1 MKGTDI
7 INVAREKLKSFIV
20 FEVRNIYLLLNG
32 QEPNFEEDEE
42 YVLDVE
48 GLTIKVEVDNS
59 YLDVEETI
67 MENRTITEIHLSLDG
82 NLFLVPYGDDDT
94 EIEWTD
100 LSTDEVAALANV
112 LENQYLNI
120 VKSNTL

>member
-7 INVAREKLKSFIV
+7 INVAREKLVDFIV

-42 YVLDVE
+42 YVLDIE

-59 YLDVEETI
+59 YLDVEDTI
-67 MENRTITEIHLSLDG
+67 MENRTITEVHVSLDG
-82 NLFLVPYGDDDT
+82 NVFLVPYEDDT
-94 EIEWTD
+94 EIEWKD
-100 LSTDEVAALANV
+100 ISTDELVGLANV
-112 LENQYLNI
+112 LENKYLNI

>member
-7 INVAREKLKSFIV
+7 INDARKKLVDFIV

-42 YVLDVE
+42 YVVDIE
-48 GLTIKVEVDNS
+48 GLTIKVETDNS
-59 YLDVEETI
+59 YLDVEETT
-67 MENRTITEIHLSLDG
+67 MENRTITEVRVSLDG
-82 NLFLVPYGDDDT
+82 NVFLVGYGDDT
-94 EIEWTD
+94 EIEWKD
-100 LSTDEVAALANV
+100 ISTDELAGLANV

>member
-7 INVAREKLKSFIV
+7 INDARKKLVDFIA
-20 FEVRNIYLLLNG
+20 FEVRSIYLLLNG

-42 YVLDVE
+42 YVVDIE
-48 GLTIKVEVDNS
+48 GLTIKVETDNS
-59 YLDVEETI
+59 YLDVEETT
-67 MENRTITEIHLSLDG
+67 MENRTITEVRVSLDG
-82 NLFLVPYGDDDT
+82 NVFLVGYGDDT
-94 EIEWTD
+94 EIEWKD
-100 LSTDEVAALANV
+100 ISTDELAGLANV

>member
-7 INVAREKLKSFIV
+7 INVAREKLVDFIV

-42 YVLDVE
+42 YVLDIE

-59 YLDVEETI
+59 YLDVEDTI
-67 MENRTITEIHLSLDG
+67 MENRTITEVRVSLDG
-82 NLFLVPYGDDDT
+82 NVFLVAYEDGT
-94 EIEWTD
+94 EIEWKD
-100 LSTDEVAALANV
+100 ISTDELVGLANV

>member
-7 INVAREKLKSFIV
+7 INDAREKLVSFIA

-42 YVLDVE
+42 YVLDIE

-59 YLDVEETI
+59 YLDVEDTTI
-67 MENRTITEIHLSLDG
+67 EDRTITEVHVSLDG
-82 NLFLVPYGDDDT
+82 NVFLVGYEDDT
-94 EIEWTD
+94 EIEWKD
-100 LSTDEVAALANV
+100 ISTDELVGLANV

>member
-7 INVAREKLKSFIV
+7 INVAREKLVSFIA

-42 YVLDVE
+42 YVLDIE
-48 GLTIKVEVDNS
+48 GFTIKVEVANS
-59 YLDVEETI
+59 YLDVEDTI
-67 MENRTITEIHLSLDG
+67 MENRTITEVHVSLDG
-82 NLFLVPYGDDDT
+82 NIFLVAYEDDT
-94 EIEWTD
+94 EIEWKEI
-100 LSTDEVAALANV
+100 STDELVGLANV
-112 LENQYLNI
+112 LENRYLNI

>member
-7 INVAREKLKSFIV
+7 INDARKKLVDFII
-20 FEVRNIYLLLNG
+20 FEVHNIYLLLNG

-42 YVLDVE
+42 YVVDIE
-48 GLTIKVEVDNS
+48 GLTIKVETDNS
-59 YLDVEETI
+59 YLDVEETT
-67 MENRTITEIHLSLDG
+67 MENRTITEVRVSLDG
-82 NLFLVPYGDDDT
+82 NVFLVGYGDDT
-94 EIEWTD
+94 EIEWKEI
-100 LSTDEVAALANV
+100 STDELVGLANV

>member
-7 INVAREKLKSFIV
+7 INIARETLANFIA

-59 YLDVEETI
+59 YLDVEEST
-67 MENRTITEIHLSLDG
+67 MENRSITEIHVSLDG
-82 NLFLVPYGDDDT
+82 NIFLVAYEDDT
-94 EIEWTD
+94 EIEWED
-100 LSTDEVAALANV
+100 ISTDELVGLANV

>member
-7 INVAREKLKSFIV
+7 INDARKKLASFII

-42 YVLDVE
+42 YVVDIE
-48 GLTIKVEVDNS
+48 GLTIKVEVDDS
-59 YLDVEETI
+59 YLDVGETT
-67 MENRTITEIHLSLDG
+67 MENRTITEVRVSLDG
-82 NLFLVPYGDDDT
+82 NVFLVGYGDDT
-94 EIEWTD
+94 EIEWKD
-100 LSTDEVAALANV
+100 ISTDELAGLANV

>member
-7 INVAREKLKSFIV
+7 INVAREKLVDFIV

-42 YVLDVE
+42 YVLDIE
-48 GLTIKVEVDNS
+48 GFTIKVEVANS
-59 YLDVEETI
+59 YLDVEDTI
-67 MENRTITEIHLSLDG
+67 MENRTITEVRVSLDG
-82 NLFLVPYGDDDT
+82 NIFLVAYEDDT
-94 EIEWTD
+94 EIEWKEI
-100 LSTDEVAALANV
+100 STDELAGLANA
-112 LENQYLNI
+112 LENRYLNI

>member
-7 INVAREKLKSFIV
+7 INDARKKLVDFIA
-20 FEVRNIYLLLNG
+20 FEVRSIYLLLNG

-42 YVLDVE
+42 YVLDIE

-59 YLDVEETI
+59 YLDVEDTI
-67 MENRTITEIHLSLDG
+67 MENRTITEVRVSLDG
-82 NLFLVPYGDDDT
+82 NVFLVAYEDDT
-94 EIEWTD
+94 EIEWKEI
-100 LSTDEVAALANV
+100 STDELVGLANV
-112 LENQYLNI
+112 LENRYLNI

>member
-1 MKGTDI
+1 MRGTDI
-7 INVAREKLKSFIV
+7 INDAREKLVSFII

-32 QEPNFEEDEE
+32 QEPNFEKDEE

-48 GLTIKVEVDNS
+48 GLTIKVEVDDS
-59 YLDVEETI
+59 YLDVEETT
-67 MENRTITEIHLSLDG
+67 MENRTITEVRVSLDG
-82 NLFLVPYGDDDT
+82 NVFLVGYGDDT
-94 EIEWTD
+94 EIEWKD
-100 LSTDEVAALANV
+100 ISTDELVGLANV

>member
-7 INVAREKLKSFIV
+7 INDARKKLVDFIV
-20 FEVRNIYLLLNG
+20 FEVHNIYLLLNG

-42 YVLDVE
+42 YVVDIE
-48 GLTIKVEVDNS
+48 GLTIKVEADDS
-59 YLDVEETI
+59 YLDVEETT
-67 MENRTITEIHLSLDG
+67 MENRTITEVRVSLDG
-82 NLFLVPYGDDDT
+82 NVFLVGYGDDT
-94 EIEWTD
+94 EIEWKD
-100 LSTDEVAALANV
+100 ISTDELVGLANV

>member
-7 INVAREKLKSFIV
+7 INDARKKLVDFIV

-42 YVLDVE
+42 YVVDIE
-48 GLTIKVEVDNS
+48 GLTIKVEVDDS
-59 YLDVEETI
+59 YLDAEETT
-67 MENRTITEIHLSLDG
+67 MENRTITEVRVSLDG
-82 NLFLVPYGDDDT
+82 NVFLVGYGDDT
-94 EIEWTD
+94 EIEWKD
-100 LSTDEVAALANV
+100 ISTDELVGLANV

>member
-7 INVAREKLKSFIV
+7 INDARKKLVDFIA

-32 QEPNFEEDEE
+32 QEPNFKEDEE

-48 GLTIKVEVDNS
+48 GLTIKVEVADS
-59 YLDVEETI
+59 YLDVEETT
-67 MENRTITEIHLSLDG
+67 MENRTITEVRVSLDG
-82 NLFLVPYGDDDT
+82 NVFLVAYEDDT
-94 EIEWTD
+94 EIEWKEI
-100 LSTDEVAALANV
+100 STDELVGLANV
-112 LENQYLNI
+112 LENRYLNI

>member
-7 INVAREKLKSFIV
+7 INDAREKLVSFIA

-42 YVLDVE
+42 YVLDIE

-59 YLDVEETI
+59 YLDVEDTTI
-67 MENRTITEIHLSLDG
+67 ENRTITEVHVSLDG
-82 NLFLVPYGDDDT
+82 NVFLVGYEDDT
-94 EIEWTD
+94 EIEWKD
-100 LSTDEVAALANV
+100 ISTDELVGLANV

>member
-67 MENRTITEIHLSLDG
+67 MENRTITEVHVSLDG
-82 NLFLVPYGDDDT
+82 NIFLVAYEDDT
-94 EIEWTD
+94 EIEWKD
-100 LSTDEVAALANV
+100 ISTDELVGLANV

-120 VKSNTL
+120 VKSNTF

>member
-7 INVAREKLKSFIV
+7 INVAREKLKSFIA

-67 MENRTITEIHLSLDG
+67 MENRTITEVHVSLDG
-82 NLFLVPYGDDDT
+82 NIFLVAYEDDT
-94 EIEWTD
+94 EIEWKD
-100 LSTDEVAALANV
+100 ISTDELVGLANV

>member
-7 INVAREKLKSFIV
+7 INDARKKLVDFIA

-42 YVLDVE
+42 YVLDIE
-48 GLTIKVEVDNS
+48 GLTIKVEVYNS
-59 YLDVEETI
+59 YLDVEDTTI
-67 MENRTITEIHLSLDG
+67 EDRTITEVHVSLDG
-82 NLFLVPYGDDDT
+82 NVFLVGYEDDT
-94 EIEWTD
+94 EIEWKD
-100 LSTDEVAALANV
+100 ISTDELVGLANV
-112 LENQYLNI
+112 LENRYLNI

>member
-7 INVAREKLKSFIV
+7 INVAREKLVSFIA

-42 YVLDVE
+42 YVLDIE
-48 GLTIKVEVDNS
+48 GLTIKVEVYNS
-59 YLDVEETI
+59 YLDVEDTT
-67 MENRTITEIHLSLDG
+67 MENRTITEVRVSLDG
-82 NLFLVPYGDDDT
+82 NIFLVAYEDDT
-94 EIEWTD
+94 EIEWKD
-100 LSTDEVAALANV
+100 ISTDELVGLANI

>member
-7 INVAREKLKSFIV
+7 INDARKKLADFIA

-42 YVLDVE
+42 YVLDIE
-48 GLTIKVEVDNS
+48 GLTIKVEVDDS
-59 YLDVEETI
+59 YLDVEETT
-67 MENRTITEIHLSLDG
+67 MENRTITEIRVSLDG
-82 NLFLVPYGDDDT
+82 NVFLVAYEDDT
-94 EIEWTD
+94 EIEWKEI
-100 LSTDEVAALANV
+100 STDELAGLANV
-112 LENQYLNI
+112 LENRYLNI

>member
-7 INVAREKLKSFIV
+7 INDARKKLVDFIA

-42 YVLDVE
+42 YVLDIE

-59 YLDVEETI
+59 YLDVEDTI
-67 MENRTITEIHLSLDG
+67 MENRTITEVRVSLDD
-82 NLFLVPYGDDDT
+82 NIFLVAYEDDT
-94 EIEWTD
+94 EIEWKD
-100 LSTDEVAALANV
+100 ISTDELVGLANV

>member
-7 INVAREKLKSFIV
+7 INDAREKLVSFII

-32 QEPNFEEDEE
+32 QEPNFEKDEE

-48 GLTIKVEVDNS
+48 GLTIKVETDNS
-59 YLDVEETI
+59 YLDAEETT
-67 MENRTITEIHLSLDG
+67 MENRTITEVRVSLDG
-82 NLFLVPYGDDDT
+82 NVFLVGYGDDT
-94 EIEWTD
+94 EIEWKEI
-100 LSTDEVAALANV
+100 STDELAGLANI

>member
-7 INVAREKLKSFIV
+7 INDARKKLVDFIA
-20 FEVRNIYLLLNG
+20 FEVCNIYLLLNG

-42 YVLDVE
+42 YVVDIE
-48 GLTIKVEVDNS
+48 GLTIKVETDNS
-59 YLDVEETI
+59 YLDVEETT
-67 MENRTITEIHLSLDG
+67 MENRTITEVRVSLDG
-82 NLFLVPYGDDDT
+82 NVFLVGYGDDT
-94 EIEWTD
+94 EIEWKD
-100 LSTDEVAALANV
+100 ISTDELVGLANV

>member
-7 INVAREKLKSFIV
+7 INDARKKLVDFIA

-42 YVLDVE
+42 YVLDIE
-48 GLTIKVEVDNS
+48 GLTIKVEVDDS

-67 MENRTITEIHLSLDG
+67 TENRTITEVRVSLDG
-82 NLFLVPYGDDDT
+82 NVFLVAYEDDT
-94 EIEWTD
+94 EIEWKEI
-100 LSTDEVAALANV
+100 STDELAGLANV
-112 LENQYLNI
+112 LENRYLNI
-120 VKSNTL
+120 VKSDTL

>member
-7 INVAREKLKSFIV
+7 INDARKKLVDFIV

-42 YVLDVE
+42 YVVDIE
-48 GLTIKVEVDNS
+48 GLTIKVEMDNS
-59 YLDVEETI
+59 YLDVEETT
-67 MENRTITEIHLSLDG
+67 MENRTITEVRVSLDG
-82 NLFLVPYGDDDT
+82 NVFLVGYGDDT
-94 EIEWTD
+94 EIEWKD
-100 LSTDEVAALANV
+100 ISTDELAGLANI

>member
-7 INVAREKLKSFIV
+7 INDAREKLVSFIV
-20 FEVRNIYLLLNG
+20 FEVHSIYLLLNG

-48 GLTIKVEVDNS
+48 GLTIKVEVDDS
-59 YLDVEETI
+59 YLDAEETT
-67 MENRTITEIHLSLDG
+67 MENRTITEVRVSLDG
-82 NLFLVPYGDDDT
+82 NVFLVGYGDDT
-94 EIEWTD
+94 EIEWKD
-100 LSTDEVAALANV
+100 ISTDELAGLANI

>member
-7 INVAREKLKSFIV
+7 INDAREKLVDFIV

-42 YVLDVE
+42 YVLDIE
-48 GLTIKVEVDNS
+48 GFTIKVEVANS
-59 YLDVEETI
+59 YLDVEDTI
-67 MENRTITEIHLSLDG
+67 MENRTITEVRVSLDG
-82 NLFLVPYGDDDT
+82 NVFLVGYGDDT
-94 EIEWTD
+94 EIEWKD
-100 LSTDEVAALANV
+100 ISTDEVAGLANV
-112 LENQYLNI
+112 LENKYLNI

>member
-7 INVAREKLKSFIV
+7 INVAREKLRSFIA

-32 QEPNFEEDEE
+32 QEPNFAEDEE
-42 YVLDVE
+42 YMLDID

-67 MENRTITEIHLSLDG
+67 MENRSISEIHLSLDG
-82 NLFLVPYGDDDT
+82 GIFLVAYEDDT
-94 EIEWTD
+94 EIDSKEI
-100 LSTDEVAALANV
+100 STDELASLANV

>member
-7 INVAREKLKSFIV
+7 INDARKKLVDFIV

-42 YVLDVE
+42 YVVDIE
-48 GLTIKVEVDNS
+48 GLTIKVEVDDS
-59 YLDVEETI
+59 YLDVEETT
-67 MENRTITEIHLSLDG
+67 MENRTITEVRVSLDG
-82 NLFLVPYGDDDT
+82 NVFLVGYGDDT
-94 EIEWTD
+94 EIEWKEI
-100 LSTDEVAALANV
+100 STDELAGLANV
-112 LENQYLNI
+112 LENKYLNI

>member
-7 INVAREKLKSFIV
+7 INNARKKLVDFIA
-20 FEVRNIYLLLNG
+20 FEVRSIYLLLNG

-42 YVLDVE
+42 YVVDIE
-48 GLTIKVEVDNS
+48 GLTIKVEVDDS
-59 YLDVEETI
+59 YLDVEETT
-67 MENRTITEIHLSLDG
+67 MENRTITEVRVSLDG
-82 NLFLVPYGDDDT
+82 NVFLVGYGDDT
-94 EIEWTD
+94 EIEWKD
-100 LSTDEVAALANV
+100 ISTDELVGLANV

>member
-7 INVAREKLKSFIV
+7 INDARKKLVDFIA

-42 YVLDVE
+42 YVLDIE

-59 YLDVEETI
+59 YLDVEDTI
-67 MENRTITEIHLSLDG
+67 MENRTITEVRVSLDG
-82 NLFLVPYGDDDT
+82 NVFLVAYEDDT
-94 EIEWTD
+94 EIEWKD
-100 LSTDEVAALANV
+100 ISTDELVGLANV